1 MNVAQALASATAEL
15 ATTSPEPEV
24 DAKWLLADVLDCE
37 LTRLILDRAKV
48 LSDVQCQQYHD
59 FIARRAAGEPVA
71 YITGRRGF
79 WSIELQVNT
88 STLIPRADTE
98 CLVDYALQLSLPAK
112 ASVLDLGTGT
122 GAIALALAAE
132 NPSWAVTAVDKF
144 AEVVALARANQQQLQ
159 LKNVSIFQSDW
170 LDSVDGEFDL
180 ITANPPYIDSLDPHL
195 AQGDVSF
202 EPKSA
207 LVAAESGLAD
217 IHTIARGARQHLVNG
232 GVLVVEHGYQQG
244 RAVRQIMQ
252 DYGYDQVETG
262 QDFGRNDR
270 FTSAH
275 WRVNLP

>member
-15 ATTSPEPEV
+15 ATSSPEPEV

-37 LTRLILDRAKV
+37 LNRLILDRAKV
-48 LSDVQCQQYHD
+48 LTDAQRQRYHD
-59 FIARRAAGEPVA
+59 FIARRVEGEPVA
-71 YITGRRGF
+71 YITGWRGF
-79 WSIELQVNT
+79 WSIELKVNP

-98 CLVDYALQLSLPAK
+98 CLVEFALQQSLPAN

-132 NPSWAVTAVDKF
+132 NPGWTVTAVDKF
-144 AEVVALARANQQQLQ
+144 AEVVTLAQANQQHLR
-159 LKNVSIFQSDW
+159 LKNVNIFQSDW
-170 LDSVDGEFDL
+170 LGSVDGEFDL

-195 AQGDVSF
+195 VQGDVIF

-217 IHTIARGARQHLVNG
+217 IHTIARDARQHLVDG

-244 RAVRQIMQ
+244 LAVRQIMQ
-252 DYGYDQVETG
+252 DYGYDQIETG

-275 WRVNLP
+275 WRVNLL